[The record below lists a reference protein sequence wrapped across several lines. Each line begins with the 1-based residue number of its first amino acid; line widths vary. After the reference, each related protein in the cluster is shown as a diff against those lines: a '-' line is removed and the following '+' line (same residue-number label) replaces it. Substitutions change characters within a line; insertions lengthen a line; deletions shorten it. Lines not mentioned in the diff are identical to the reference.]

1 MVGPS
6 LLWTDQAGEGHI
18 VTDGAIKTRRC
29 AIYTRKSTEEGLDQS
44 FNSLDA
50 QREACAAFILSQAHE
65 GWEATG
71 ELYDDGG
78 YSGGSM
84 DRPGLEALLAD
95 VEVGKVDIIVVYKVD
110 RLTRSLADF
119 ARIVDVLDEKGA
131 SFVSVTQAFNT
142 TNSMGRLTLNV
153 LLSFAQF
160 EREVTGERIRDK
172 IAASKKRGMWMGGVV
187 PIGYEVKDR
196 KLLVHHDDAEKV
208 RTIFTR
214 YLALGSVCM
223 LQADLAENGILTKQR
238 ILKDGR
244 ILGGKNFS
252 RGALYQMLS
261 NRIYLG
267 EIVHKGKAYPGEHE
281 PIIDRELFDAVAARL
296 SANRV
301 KQKHSGHAEHP
312 SLLAGIIWDGEGRR
326 MTPDHASKKGRRYRY
341 YASQKDKERLELPI
355 HRLPAQEIE
364 QLVVQQLSEKT
375 EASWEGLTPSR
386 ELVLQH
392 IEKVTVQT
400 ERIDIMFVEAEEPV
414 SIEVSLIRCGGEVR
428 IDAPSQNQHDARR
441 DASLIKLIVRAQQA
455 REALTDRSN
464 SSIDEA
470 AASLELSKQYFCRLL
485 RLAYLA
491 PDITAAI
498 LDGKQPIH
506 INRQFLARLNN
517 IPMDWE
523 GQRQMLGFE

>member
-1 MVGPS
+1 MRPEV
-6 LLWTDQAGEGHI
+6 ARR
-18 VTDGAIKTRRC
+18 RRC

-65 GWEATG
+65 GWEAVD

-95 VEVGKVDIIVVYKVD
+95 VEAGKVDVIVVYKVD

-119 ARIVDVLDEKGA
+119 ARIVDILDKQGA

-187 PIGYEVKDR
+187 PLGYEAKDR
-196 KLLVHHDDAEKV
+196 KLLIVPQEAEKV
-208 RTIFTR
+208 RTIFNR
-214 YLALGSVCM
+214 YLELGSVYL
-223 LQADLAENGILTKQR
+223 LQEDLAEKGILTKQR

-244 ILGGKNFS
+244 IYGGCNFS
-252 RGALYQMLS
+252 TGSLYQILA

-267 EIVHKGKAYPGEHE
+267 EIVHQGKAYPGEHDG
-281 PIIDRELFDAVAARL
+281 IIDRDTFEKVASRL
-296 SANRV
+296 SLNRV
-301 KQKHSGHAEHP
+301 RRTLGMHAVQS

-326 MTPDHASKKGRRYRY
+326 MTPDHANKSGKRYRY
-341 YASQKDKERLELPI
+341 YTSQQDKERLELPI
-355 HRLPAQEIE
+355 HRLPAGEIE
-364 QLVVQQLSEKT
+364 RLVSRQLAQST
-375 EASWEGLTPSR
+375 EASWDGPLPSR
-386 ELVLQH
+386 ELVLHH
-392 IEKVTVQT
+392 IEKVTVHSD
-400 ERIDIMFVEAEEPV
+400 RIDILFVEAEEPV
-414 SIEVSLIRCGGEVR
+414 AIEASLISCGNEVR
-428 IDAPSQNQHDARR
+428 IDAPSQGWAEARR
-441 DASLIKLIVRAQQA
+441 VPSLIKLIARAHQA
-455 REALTDRSN
+455 REAVRDPANT
-464 SSIDEA
+464 SIDEA
-470 AASLELSKQYFCRLL
+470 ASRMGLSKQYFCRLL
-485 RLAYLA
+485 RLGYLA

-498 LDGKQPIH
+498 LDGKQPAH
-506 INRQFLARLNN
+506 INRQFLARVNN
-517 IPMDWE
+517 LPPDWV
-523 GQRQMLGFE
+523 GQRSVLGFISLA